1 MCVNPNTNM
10 NLGYLLDEL
19 INIAQK
25 PKTDFAISMNMTPSG
40 LSKILTGSRLPSLKE
55 KKLFIQQAA
64 DYFAESI
71 YSHGCY
77 LKLINLFPVIYNF
90 KAMDDLRTFLTYA
103 LEFAIDN
110 DTAGAHQINLEFNKR
125 GFFYLGTTPVLN
137 LLCIIL
143 SHYINSCSDE
153 SLEVYSTIPTYD
165 PAYSDIFLKTLL
177 INPNKCTH
185 VTLNQFFDGSIHESS
200 IKGKGIS
207 LNFISFSQRG
217 FKLNLWSAASDLG
230 QPFLLIKG
238 KLLLM
243 FDSQID
249 GTPLLIPIIHRSYLN
264 LFYNSLMNKDVQ
276 KISYGRD
283 EVIEFLQNNAE
294 VAAQVL
300 ERGIDSVYNFLLIGY
315 LLEKNEIESME
326 QAQEIKDFAWPL
338 FQSILNKQTQIF
350 LSRKDLDQFA
360 TSGKVIIPFIGTYSI
375 PTEQR
380 MAYMQRMN
388 TYLQA
393 DEHGDKFKI
402 IDNKLNN
409 MAIIYIE
416 KKCLIYAFDGEYALE
431 KIHVFDTDKVKPML
445 DRLMLPS
452 QTTALEFSG
461 ELWQAYQ
468 EDLLSKIYV

>member
-1 MCVNPNTNM
+1 MNPNTNM

-77 LKLINLFPVIYNF
+77 LKLIDLFPVIYNF
-90 KAMDDLRTFLTYA
+90 KAIDDLRTFLTYA
-103 LEFAIDN
+103 LEFALDN

-137 LLCIIL
+137 MLCIML
-143 SHYINSCSDE
+143 SHYINSSPDE

-165 PAYSDIFLKTLL
+165 PAYSDILLKTLL

-207 LNFISFSQRG
+207 LNFITFSQRG
-217 FKLNLWSAASDLG
+217 FKLNLWSAAGDLG
-230 QPFLLIKG
+230 QPFLLLKG
-238 KLLLM
+238 KLLFM

-249 GTPLLIPIIHRSYLN
+249 GTPLLVPIIHRSYLN
-264 LFYNSLMNKDVQ
+264 LFYNSLMNKDIQ

-283 EVIEFLQNNAE
+283 EVIEYLQNNGEAIS
-294 VAAQVL
+294 QIL
-300 ERGIDSVYNFLLIGY
+300 ERGIDSVYAFLPIAY
-315 LLEKNEIESME
+315 LLEKYEIQLMGLG
-326 QAQEIKDFAWPL
+326 QDMADFVWQL
-338 FQSILNKQTQIF
+338 LQSLLNKHTQIF
-350 LSRKDLDQFA
+350 FSRKDLDDFPL
-360 TSGKVIIPFIGTYSI
+360 SGKVLIPFLGTYSVAK
-375 PTEQR
+375 EQR
-380 MAYMQRMN
+380 IEYMQRLN
-388 TYLQA
+388 THLQA
-393 DEHGDKFKI
+393 DEHGVKFKI
-402 IDNKLNN
+402 INSKLSKL
-409 MAIIYIE
+409 AIIYIE
-416 KKCLIYAFDGEYALE
+416 EKCLIYSFDDEYALE
-431 KIHVFDTDKVKPML
+431 KVHIFNTDKVKPML
-445 DRLMLPS
+445 DRLLLPN
-452 QTTALEFSG
+452 QATALKFSG

-468 EDLLSKIYV
+468 EDLLSRTYV